1 MGAAIAA
8 QLQESLRA
16 RTPDLD
22 EHIARGGFG
31 AVTGWLAEHV
41 HAEGARLTPP
51 ELMKKAT
58 GKPLSAAA
66 ALRYL

>member
-1 MGAAIAA
+1 
-8 QLQESLRA
+8 
-16 RTPDLD
+16 
-22 EHIARGGFG
+22 
-31 AVTGWLAEHV
+31 V

-66 ALRYL
+66 ALRYLEGKYLEETR